1 MLMGKTNRFEAIFFD
16 LYNTL
21 LHFDYSRI
29 PKVNFKGKSFR
40 TTSVKVY
47 EALKRTFTI
56 QFTYECFLEAFLES
70 KRIINRTIKEEYREI
85 SCFERFKIVFSHLDI
100 EDMAS
105 VEFMVKIHMNEMFQM
120 MYCPDDTKEVLKVL
134 EDYPLVLVS
143 NFDHAPTARKA
154 LKKFGL
160 ENYFEAIFIS
170 EEVGW
175 RKPGETLFEIAL
187 EKTGYHA
194 SKCLFVGD
202 DPRADVHGAGRKGF
216 QVAWLA
222 RDPSEELRIAPR
234 WTIRELTEVVG
245 IVRNNDRKNS

>member
-1 MLMGKTNRFEAIFFD
+1 MLTDRTNRFEAIFFD

-29 PKVNFKGKSFR
+29 PEVSFKGKSFR

-47 EALKRTFTI
+47 EALKRRFTI

-70 KRIINRTIKEEYREI
+70 KRIINQTIEEEYREI
-85 SCFERFKIVFSHLDI
+85 PCLERFRIVYAHLDL
-100 EDMAS
+100 EDKAS
-105 VEFMVKIHMNEMFQM
+105 VEFMVKVHMNEMFQM
-120 MYCPDDTKEVLKVL
+120 MYCPDDTREVLKML

-143 NFDHAPTARKA
+143 NFDHAPTARRA
-154 LKKFGL
+154 LKEFGL
-160 ENYFEAIFIS
+160 ESCFEAIFIS

-187 EKTGYHA
+187 EKTGYGA
-194 SKCLFVGD
+194 PKCLFVGD
-202 DPRADVHGAGRKGF
+202 DPSADVHGAGRKGF

-222 RDPSEELRIAPR
+222 KDPSEELPLAPR
-234 WTIRELTEVVG
+234 WTISELAEVVG
-245 IVRNNDRKNS
+245 IVRDNDQRNS